1 MKRKSFRKVHV
12 DVAEYGVYFQDTPSG
27 ETTQELPE
35 DDINRTVKKIAIEK
49 RVSMQDVKI
58 QYVVLIPIHCQM
70 SNVAIHEIIKNII
83 N

>member
-35 DDINRTVKKIAIEK
+35 DDINRTVKEIAIEK

-58 QYVVLIPIHCQM
+58 QYVD
-70 SNVAIHEIIKNII
+70 
-83 N
+83 